1 MFSLHQ
7 TQINRNDT
15 HPKTIFFLF
24 FLFVF
29 VSGWRHLYLCFLCFF
44 SSVKILIDCN
54 YRNLLS
60 KTVEIIVLA
69 HVDGCVTWCVLG
81 GNNNLQLDIPESSAS
96 E

>member
-1 MFSLHQ
+1 MNQ
-7 TQINRNDT
+7 KQINKNDT
-15 HPKTIFFLF
+15 HPKTIFFCFF
-24 FLFVF
+24 FL

-44 SSVKILIDCN
+44 SSVKLLIDCN
-54 YRNLLS
+54 YRNLPN

-69 HVDGCVTWCVLG
+69 HADGCVTWCILV